1 MTFKGSLE
9 RWKDREMNLIRF
21 GILFVVYIIYLC
33 FGAMVF
39 SLVES
44 PVEEEMRT
52 DIYNS
57 RSYFKANATCIS
69 GRDNYKTN

>member
-1 MTFKGSLE
+1 MSFKENLE
-9 RWKDREMNLIRF
+9 RWKDRKINYLRF

-44 PVEEEMRT
+44 PFEEDMRN
-52 DIYNS
+52 DIYNA
-57 RSYFKANATCIS
+57 RNLFKADATCIS
-69 GRDNYKTN
+69 GNAF